1 MRNKIK
7 ELKKNFQLIFHLAW
21 SEIKARYAH
30 SSIGPFWLVLTTAIS
45 VLGLGYVW
53 SILFNQDRTT
63 FIPSLTIGLVIWQFI
78 STCLIEAPTCF
89 NIYST
94 IMRNY
99 SYPTWIYPTTLV
111 IKNFIIFLHNLII
124 VGVVLILFPQ
134 NLGFANFLIFPSLL
148 LLMILLCQISIVL
161 AFLGAKFKDLSSAI
175 NAFMPI
181 LFFLSPVLFK
191 PNQLGVK
198 ENLMWFNPLTYL
210 ITIIRDPITG
220 NLSELRIYL
229 MTTIFIFITSYI
241 SNYFANKYR
250 YKVLYWI

>member
-1 MRNKIK
+1 
-7 ELKKNFQLIFHLAW
+7 
-21 SEIKARYAH
+21 
-30 SSIGPFWLVLTTAIS
+30 
-45 VLGLGYVW
+45 
-53 SILFNQDRTT
+53 
-63 FIPSLTIGLVIWQFI
+63 
-78 STCLIEAPTCF
+78 
-89 NIYST
+89 
-94 IMRNY
+94 
-99 SYPTWIYPTTLV
+99 
-111 IKNFIIFLHNLII
+111 
-124 VGVVLILFPQ
+124 
-134 NLGFANFLIFPSLL
+134 
-148 LLMILLCQISIVL
+148 MILLCQISIVL